1 MNDIT
6 NINSNRASLNS
17 NQSSSVKSR
26 NEAKIDNQAENS
38 PGDKGDRVTLT
49 DTASR
54 LKDIEQQLN
63 KTSSVDDA
71 RVAEVQSAI
80 NNGEY
85 NVDADRIADKM
96 LAFEDFMNK

>member
-6 NINSNRASLNS
+6 NINSNRSQLSS

-26 NEAKIDNQAENS
+26 NEAKQENQSATPS
-38 PGDKGDRVTLT
+38 STGDRITLT
-49 DTASR
+49 NTASR
-54 LKDIEQQLN
+54 LQNIEQQLN
-63 KTSSVDDA
+63 NASSIDSA

-80 NNGEY
+80 SNGDY

>member
-6 NINSNRASLNS
+6 NINSNRSQLS
-17 NQSSSVKSR
+17 PNQSSSVKSR
-26 NEAKIDNQAENS
+26 NEAKQENQSATPS
-38 PGDKGDRVTLT
+38 STGDRVTLT

-54 LKDIEQQLN
+54 LQNIEQQLSN
-63 KTSSVDDA
+63 ASSIDSA

-80 NNGEY
+80 SNGDY

>member
-17 NQSSSVKSR
+17 NQGSSVKSR
-26 NEAKIDNQAENS
+26 NEAKQENQSESTSTAA
-38 PGDKGDRVTLT
+38 GDRVTLT
-49 DTASR
+49 NTASR
-54 LKDIEQQLN
+54 LKDIEQQLSN
-63 KTSSVDDA
+63 SSSVDSA

-80 NNGEY
+80 SNGEY

>member
-26 NEAKIDNQAENS
+26 NEAKIDSSSEKSSAET
-38 PGDKGDRVTLT
+38 GDRVTLT
-49 DTASR
+49 DTASK
-54 LKDIEQQLN
+54 LKNIEQQIN
-63 KTSSVDDA
+63 KSSSVDNA

-80 NNGEY
+80 NNGDY
-85 NVDADRIADKM
+85 DVNADRIADKM

>member
-26 NEAKIDNQAENS
+26 NEAKLDNSTEKSSGEA
-38 PGDKGDRVTLT
+38 GDRVTLT

-54 LKDIEQQLN
+54 LKDIEQQLS
-63 KTSSVDDA
+63 KSSSVDNA

-80 NNGEY
+80 NNGDY

-96 LAFEDFMNK
+96 LAFEDFMSK

>member
-6 NINSNRASLNS
+6 NINSNRAQLSS

-26 NEAKIDNQAENS
+26 NEAKQSNQGEVAPS
-38 PGDKGDRVTLT
+38 AGDRVTLT

-54 LKDIEQQLN
+54 LKNIEQQLN
-63 KTSSVDDA
+63 SSSSINQA

-80 NNGEY
+80 SNGDY

-96 LAFEDFMNK
+96 LTFEDFMSE

>member
-26 NEAKIDNQAENS
+26 NEAKLDSS
-38 PGDKGDRVTLT
+38 PEKSSGESGDRVTLT

-63 KTSSVDDA
+63 KSPSVDDA

-80 NNGEY
+80 SNGDY
-85 NVDADRIADKM
+85 SVNADRIADKM

>member
-26 NEAKIDNQAENS
+26 NEASIGGSTEKNS
-38 PGDKGDRVTLT
+38 SEAGDRVTLT

-63 KTSSVDDA
+63 KSSSVDNT

-80 NNGEY
+80 TNGDY

>member
-6 NINSNRASLNS
+6 NINSNRSQLSS

-26 NEAKIDNQAENS
+26 NEAKQENQSATPS
-38 PGDKGDRVTLT
+38 STGDRVTLT
-49 DTASR
+49 NTASR
-54 LKDIEQQLN
+54 LQSIEQQLSDA
-63 KTSSVDDA
+63 SSIDSA

-80 NNGEY
+80 SNGDY
-85 NVDADRIADKM
+85 NVDANSIADKM

>member
-26 NEAKIDNQAENS
+26 NEAKIDNSAEKS
-38 PGDKGDRVTLT
+38 PGEAGDRVTLT

-54 LKDIEQQLN
+54 LKDIESQLS
-63 KTSSVDDA
+63 KGSSVDNA

-80 NNGEY
+80 NNGDY

-96 LAFEDFMNK
+96 LAFEDFMSK

>member
-6 NINSNRASLNS
+6 NINSNRSQMSS

-26 NEAKIDNQAENS
+26 NEASQSSQDSTSSAA
-38 PGDKGDRVTLT
+38 GDRVTLT
-49 DTASR
+49 NAASR
-54 LKDIEQQLN
+54 LQNIEHQLN
-63 KTSSVDDA
+63 NASSIDNA
-71 RVAEVQSAI
+71 HVAEVQSAI
-80 NNGEY
+80 SNGDY

>member
-26 NEAKIDNQAENS
+26 NEAKLDSSTEKS
-38 PGDKGDRVTLT
+38 SGGSDDRVTLT

-54 LKDIEQQLN
+54 LKDIEQQLS
-63 KTSSVDDA
+63 KGSSVDNA

-80 NNGEY
+80 NSGDY

>member
-6 NINSNRASLNS
+6 NINSNRSQLSS
-17 NQSSSVKSR
+17 NQSSSIKSR
-26 NEAKIDNQAENS
+26 NEASERSQSDTPS
-38 PGDKGDRVTLT
+38 SSGDRVTLT

-54 LKDIEQQLN
+54 LQNIEQQLN
-63 KTSSVDDA
+63 NASSIDSA
-71 RVAEVQSAI
+71 RVADVQSAI
-80 NNGEY
+80 SNGDY

>member
-6 NINSNRASLNS
+6 NINSNRSQLSS

-26 NEAKIDNQAENS
+26 NEAKQENQSATS
-38 PGDKGDRVTLT
+38 SSMGDRVTLT
-49 DTASR
+49 NTASR
-54 LKDIEQQLN
+54 LQNIEQQLSN
-63 KTSSVDDA
+63 ASSIDSA
-71 RVAEVQSAI
+71 HVAEVQSAI
-80 NNGEY
+80 SNGDY

>member
-6 NINSNRASLNS
+6 NINSNRSQLSS

-26 NEAKIDNQAENS
+26 NEAKQENQSATPS
-38 PGDKGDRVTLT
+38 SMGDRVTLT
-49 DTASR
+49 NTDSS
-54 LKDIEQQLN
+54 LKSIEQQLSN
-63 KTSSVDDA
+63 ASSIDSA

-80 NNGEY
+80 SNGDY

-96 LAFEDFMNK
+96 LTFEDFMNK